1 MKKNNYYFR
10 EDYVSDGSESEK
22 DQINKKD
29 DEKTSIIKFVSES
42 TILEQKDKKKVE
54 DLSGKFKEVYY

>member
-1 MKKNNYYFR
+1 MKKNNYFFR
-10 EDYVSDGSESEK
+10 EDYVNDQKEK
-22 DQINKKD
+22 EQINKKD
-29 DEKTSIIKFVSES
+29 DEKTGIIKFVSES

>member
-1 MKKNNYYFR
+1 MKKNNYFFR
-10 EDYVSDGSESEK
+10 EDYVSDDQKEK
-22 DQINKKD
+22 EQINKKD
-29 DEKTSIIKFVSES
+29 DEKTGIIKFVSES

>member
-1 MKKNNYYFR
+1 MKKNNYFFR
-10 EDYVSDGSESEK
+10 EDYVSDQKEK
-22 DQINKKD
+22 EQINKKG
-29 DEKTSIIKFVSES
+29 DEKTGIIKFVSES

>member
-1 MKKNNYYFR
+1 MKKNNYFFR
-10 EDYVSDGSESEK
+10 EDYVDDQKEK
-22 DQINKKD
+22 EQINKKD
-29 DEKTSIIKFVSES
+29 DEKTGIIKFVSES